1 MWVGIDLGL
10 EYSRYSI
17 LGEDGELL
25 EHGSVRSTEAGL
37 RGRFS
42 AMAPSLMAVAFD
54 ARMSWALDLLSG
66 MGHSLLIAGG
76 LEKSLQPALAPLVE
90 LLARQSAA
98 CGDAPAPGETRTV
111 VFRRSGGAAE
121 AGLLFMVTVED
132 LLGRPAVYDAWY
144 FIGPLENG
152 TRLSDLGRV
161 APEMGRQDGH
171 CAAERALRLHQLW
184 EMGEVSL
191 PLGARIAA
199 A

>member
-1 MWVGIDLGL
+1 MWVGIDLGP

-42 AMAPSLMAVAFD
+42 AMRPSLIAVAFD
-54 ARMSWALDLLSG
+54 NRMTWAVDLLAG

-76 LEKSLQPALAPLVE
+76 LAKTLQPALEPLVD
-90 LLARQSAA
+90 LLARQTAA
-98 CGDAPAPGETRTV
+98 DGAPAPGEPRTV
-111 VFRRSGGAAE
+111 VFRRSGDLAE

-132 LLGRPAVYDAWY
+132 LLGRPAISDVWY
-144 FIGPLENG
+144 FVGPVESG
-152 TRLSDLGRV
+152 ARLSEVGSRITGR
-161 APEMGRQDGH
+161 ADER

-184 EMGEVSL
+184 EMGEISL
-191 PLGARIAA
+191 PRDARIAA